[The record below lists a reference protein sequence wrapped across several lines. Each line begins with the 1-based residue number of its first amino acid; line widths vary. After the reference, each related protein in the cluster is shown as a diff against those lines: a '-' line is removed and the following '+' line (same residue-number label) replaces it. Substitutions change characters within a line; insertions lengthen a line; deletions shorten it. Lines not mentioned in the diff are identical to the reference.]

1 MSEVKPRCLR
11 QRATARSRDI
21 STQVTNERPMVP
33 VVVTVTDVSGQEDR
47 FTLDAHGFQYVRHAS
62 AHAHSIVDND
72 SGQAIRNGYYRECEQ
87 LLKDV

>member
-1 MSEVKPRCLR
+1 
-11 QRATARSRDI
+11 
-21 STQVTNERPMVP
+21 MVP

-62 AHAHSIVDND
+62 AHAGSIDD
-72 SGQAIRNGYYRECEQ
+72 DGGQAIRNGYYRECEQ